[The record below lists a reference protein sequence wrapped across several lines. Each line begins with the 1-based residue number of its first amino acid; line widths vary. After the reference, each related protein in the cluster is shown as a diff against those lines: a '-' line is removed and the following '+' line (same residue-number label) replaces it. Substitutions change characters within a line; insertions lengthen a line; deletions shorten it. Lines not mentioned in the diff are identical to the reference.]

1 MAQNSWSALFSNQ
14 SWLSDLKRR
23 HRGWSL
29 NPDYAVLVNST
40 FRLVEPWK
48 FAQTWIPPYGNA
60 QTLHK
65 PITNSLPQPNFF
77 DGIAFAAML
86 AKYKFNAAQKHL
98 DPVWPFLLSCF
109 CLCPTWFSISIFLG
123 ISGSSDAVSS
133 VGSGSAASQL
143 NQLGTSSSSS
153 MSKQIISQ
161 LQQDAANLSKMTGSN
176 SSLAGIWLETESA
189 SSDQW
194 V

>member
-1 MAQNSWSALFSNQ
+1 M
-14 SWLSDLKRR
+14 
-23 HRGWSL
+23 
-29 NPDYAVLVNST
+29 
-40 FRLVEPWK
+40 EPWK

-176 SSLAGIWLETESA
+176 SSLAGIRLETANA
-189 SSDQW
+189 SSEKRVLWIQW
-194 V
+194 EIFYLNLYKKYVRTLQNKMRLLNQWLPHCRLGCRGE